1 MKKEKC
7 SSNGKTIFLTQ
18 VDANNAI
25 SSIKSHN
32 SFSSNNFKSGKRNTG
47 KPTVKRSYYCVYCK
61 GFHIT
66 SIADINL
73 VDKKQYERNKSAKE
87 YLNSINVTAWKLD
100 SIPFEQG
107 HIPPPKNKK
116 VK

>member
-18 VDANNAI
+18 MDANNAI

-32 SFSSNNFKSGKRNTG
+32 SLSGKHFTNNKRSTG
-47 KPTVKRSYYCVYCK
+47 KSKQKRSYYCTYCK

-73 VDKKQYERNKSAKE
+73 VDKKKYERNENAKE
-87 YLNSINVTAWKLD
+87 YLNSINITAWKLD

-116 VK
+116 